1 MACRGG
7 CIAGGGQPRV
17 MMPDQPKPRGI
28 TDDIRKKRARGLF
41 DEDLNAKNRLSH
53 HNESIKTLY
62 AEYLGKAGSEKA
74 HELLHTH
81 YVPRGLYKK

>member
-1 MACRGG
+1 
-7 CIAGGGQPRV
+7 
-17 MMPDQPKPRGI
+17 
-28 TDDIRKKRARGLF
+28 LF